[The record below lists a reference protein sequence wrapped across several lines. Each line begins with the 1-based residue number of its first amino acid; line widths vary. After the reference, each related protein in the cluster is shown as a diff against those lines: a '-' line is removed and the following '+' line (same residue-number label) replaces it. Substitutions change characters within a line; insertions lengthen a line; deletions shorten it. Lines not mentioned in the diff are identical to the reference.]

1 MMWPLCIYTKPMYIY
16 NRKVVSWRLINAY
29 PHIVS
34 YLFSFLCFFLL
45 FLWAN
50 IHFYSCFLFG
60 RVFVYLQTDV
70 FVRSLT
76 RGETKIKDRP
86 KEKGQRS
93 LWSGGGECVKLLFI
107 IIIIIISCGSLQ
119 QYKTTTWKG
128 SFEKWWWLYI
138 ISSFHAHSNKLFII
152 KHLHHFSSNNAYIKY
167 MKTRFRTYLR

>member
-1 MMWPLCIYTKPMYIY
+1 M
-16 NRKVVSWRLINAY
+16 SWRLINTY
-29 PHIVS
+29 TYI
-34 YLFSFLCFFLL
+34 LFRISLFMFFPPRPLGNYTLLLVLVSFLEGYFMCIYSWMFLCA
-45 FLWAN
+45 LWP
-50 IHFYSCFLFG
+50 
-60 RVFVYLQTDV
+60 R
-70 FVRSLT
+70 
-76 RGETKIKDRP
+76 ETKRKDRE
-86 KEKGQRS
+86 KEKRQRS

-152 KHLHHFSSNNAYIKY
+152 KHLHQFSSNNTYTKS